1 MPAAHLDRAWTE
13 VPPGFR
19 LSGPRGMIRHSPEGL
34 AMAGQIE
41 SMVRTTCPRDCYDS
55 CGIVAERGEDGQV
68 RRIIGDPGHHM
79 ARGKLCRKCA
89 LAYNGAWRDPGLR
102 LATPLK
108 RSGAK
113 GEGRFSPVTWDEAFR
128 DIAARLKAIAA
139 TDSAA
144 SIYHTHYTGTCAILG
159 GTFPM
164 RFFNRLGASEVDPDT
179 VCNKAAHAALGY
191 TFGDSLT
198 GFDPDTLK
206 DARAVLVWG
215 ANPSAAGPHVDEHW
229 LGSGDAPV
237 IVIDPI
243 AHATA
248 RRADLHLQLRPGSD
262 AALAFGMLH
271 LSLARGFIDEAL
283 LAKATLG
290 WDEVQDD
297 IQSATPERTAA
308 LTGLQAADIER
319 AVELYAPGPSLMW
332 LGQGLQRQPMGGNA
346 YRAAAL
352 LAVATGNIATPG
364 AGVLFL
370 NGAGTRGAH
379 LDYVAAPHLAK
390 AAPAP
395 VSQMDLA
402 DHLGDAARTAALFCW
417 NNNIA
422 ASNPDQARLIH
433 ALKRE
438 DLFHVC
444 VELFHTDTTA
454 FADYVL
460 PAASFL
466 EYDDLLFPYFNNTV
480 SALAQ
485 VQPAPGEALPNAE
498 IFRRLAGAMGFDEP
512 ELFESDRAVID
523 HVLAASA
530 AGIGFDVLKEIG
542 TKKVFDVPRVQ
553 FADLRF
559 NTPSGKIEIASAAA
573 AAAGC
578 WRSPRPH
585 ADPPAGQDR
594 VRVLSPASEWTLNSS
609 YGNDPQ
615 IRRRL
620 GRQSALINP
629 DDAAERHIADGQT
642 VILRNATGTLRLAA
656 KLSAETLPGVVVVHK
671 GNWPQFE
678 AESGG
683 NVNVLNPGV
692 KTDMGE
698 SSSVHG
704 IEAEL
709 VVG

>member
-1 MPAAHLDRAWTE
+1 
-13 VPPGFR
+13 
-19 LSGPRGMIRHSPEGL
+19 
-34 AMAGQIE
+34 MATHTP
-41 SMVRTTCPRDCYDS
+41 MALRTTCPRDCYDS
-55 CGIVAERGEDGQV
+55 CGIVAERNDDGTL
-68 RRIIGDPGHHM
+68 RRIVGDPDHHM

-89 LAYNGAWRDPGLR
+89 LAYNGAWRDAAVR
-102 LATPLK
+102 LSTPLK
-108 RSGAK
+108 RVGAK
-113 GEGRFSPVTWDEAFR
+113 GDSAFTPVTWDEALG
-128 DIAARLKAIAA
+128 DIAARLRQIAE
-139 TDSAA
+139 TRSAA

-159 GTFPM
+159 GTYPL
-164 RFFNRLGASEVDPDT
+164 RFFNRLGATEVDPDT

-206 DARAVLVWG
+206 DARSVVVWG

-229 LGSGDAPV
+229 LGSTDAPV

-248 RRADLHLQLRPGSD
+248 RRAALHLQLRPGSD

-271 LSLARGFIDEAL
+271 IAMARGFIDEAL
-283 LAKATLG
+283 LGKAALG
-290 WDEVQDD
+290 WDEVQGDVG
-297 IQSATPERTAA
+297 SATPERTAN
-308 LTGLQAADIER
+308 LTGLQVADIER
-319 AVELYAPGPSLMW
+319 AVEMYAPGPSLMW

-346 YRAAAL
+346 YRSAAL
-352 LAVATGNIATPG
+352 FGVATGNIARPG
-364 AGVLFL
+364 AGILFL
-370 NGAGTRGAH
+370 NGGNTRGAR
-379 LDYVAAPHLAK
+379 LGYVAAPHLAK
-390 AAPAP
+390 EARPP

-402 DHLGDAARTAALFCW
+402 AHLGDAARTRALICW

-422 ASNPDQARLIH
+422 ASNPDQARLRRT
-433 ALKRE
+433 LKRE

-480 SALAQ
+480 SALSA

-498 IFRRLAGAMGFDEP
+498 IFRRLASAMGFSEP

-530 AGIGFDVLKEIG
+530 AGIGFDALKEIG
-542 TKKVFDVPRVQ
+542 TRKVFDTPPIQ
-553 FADLRF
+553 FADLKFR
-559 NTPSGKIEIASAAA
+559 TPSGRIEIASAAA
-573 AAAGC
+573 EADGC
-578 WRSPRPH
+578 WRCPRPH
-585 ADPPAGQDR
+585 ADRATGNGR

-620 GRQSALINP
+620 GPQTVMINP
-629 DDAAERHIADGQT
+629 DDAAQRHIADGQAVT
-642 VILRNATGTLRLAA
+642 LKNATGALQLAA
-656 KLSAETLPGVVVVHK
+656 KVTVETLPGVVVVHK
-671 GNWPQFE
+671 GNWPKFE
-678 AESGG
+678 PQSGG
-683 NVNVLNPGV
+683 NINVLNPGE

-709 VVG
+709 AAG